1 MINPDDDRPVES
13 SDELS
18 LPEKKSCKDA
28 NLTCKMAKKNSFFN
42 WLQNQIVT
50 LAEEQ
55 NASIA
60 K

>member
-50 LAEEQ
+50 LAEE
-55 NASIA
+55 
-60 K
+60 